1 MDETHGQDAAVLDIV
16 IIGAGLG
23 GLSAAVALRT
33 AGHHVTVYEAAKESM
48 TAGAGIQIP
57 PPSTRSLKEW
67 GLAETLEPFVT
78 TPEQWTFRHYSDDRL
93 LGSIPLNPFCSDRY
107 GSPWWCIHR
116 ADYQRILYNT
126 ALSLGATIHLDHPV
140 TSLDSVLP
148 AITTSH
154 TTHKADLIIASDG
167 LRSPTRN
174 HLFPTH
180 PGPLATNICA
190 YRALV
195 PLAPNSPPARSTVE
209 VHLGPSLF
217 TLSYPIRPLSPLQ
230 NYVLGHPLSSSD
242 PTTRFPRPISLP
254 TVAKEYA
261 SFSSSIRSKI
271 AHFKPED
278 ASSFFLSP
286 RGPKSSQAPPP
297 GNDARGDILE
307 WRLSSLPPLPSWSS
321 PNGKVL
327 LLGDAAHATLPF
339 MSAGASMAVEDA
351 ACLASLLAAD
361 VLTWLGLEGAV
372 RGYEAIRKGR
382 AEEMGRLSL
391 GDAGSWGLGGEEA
404 GRRDEVI
411 KEMGGEGWK
420 GVGRRVKEEGMGEWN
435 FGDLGVMDWAWGYDV
450 LEDVKGWLE
459 REGRRR

>member
-1 MDETHGQDAAVLDIV
+1 MDEISGQDAAVLNIV

-23 GLSAAVALRT
+23 GLSAAVALRK
-33 AGHHVTVYEAAKESM
+33 AGHYVTVYEAAKELM

-57 PPSTRSLKEW
+57 PPSTRILKKW
-67 GLAETLEPFVT
+67 GLVEALEPFVT
-78 TPEQWTFRHYSDDRL
+78 TPEQWNFRHYSDDRL

-107 GSPWWCIHR
+107 GSPWWCTHR
-116 ADYQRILYNT
+116 ADYQRILYSN
-126 ALSLGATIHLDHPV
+126 ALSLGATINLDHPV
-140 TSLDSVLP
+140 ISLDPLVPS
-148 AITTSH
+148 ITTPH
-154 TTHKADLIIASDG
+154 ITHKADLIIASDG
-167 LRSPTRN
+167 LRSLTRT

-180 PGPLATNICA
+180 SGPLATNICA

-195 PLAPNSPPARSTVE
+195 PLPSGPPSANPTVE

-230 NYVLGHPLSSSD
+230 NYVLGHPFSSHD
-242 PTTRFPRPISLP
+242 PSIRFPRPIILS
-254 TVAKEYA
+254 TVAEEYA
-261 SFSSSIRSKI
+261 SFSPPIRSKI
-271 AHFKPED
+271 AHFKPEV
-278 ASSFFLSP
+278 ASSFFLSSRP
-286 RGPKSSQAPPP
+286 SNSSMAPS
-297 GNDARGDILE
+297 ARDDGKGEILE

-327 LLGDAAHATLPF
+327 LLGDAAHASLPF

-351 ACLASLLAAD
+351 ACLAALLAPD
-361 VLTWLGLEGAV
+361 VVEWLGLEGAV
-372 RGYEAIRKGR
+372 RGYETIRKER

-411 KEMGGEGWK
+411 GEMGGEGWE
-420 GVGRRVKEEGMGEWN
+420 GVGRRVKEEGLGEWN

-450 LEDVKGWLE
+450 LEDVGGWLE
-459 REGRRR
+459 RDGRRR